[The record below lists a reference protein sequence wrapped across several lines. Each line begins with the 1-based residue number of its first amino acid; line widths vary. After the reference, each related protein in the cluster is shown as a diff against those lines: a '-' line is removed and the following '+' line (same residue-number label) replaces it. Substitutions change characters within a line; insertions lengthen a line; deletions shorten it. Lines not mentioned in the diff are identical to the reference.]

1 MEQSDISDLRL
12 LSWFHYGLGAL
23 TAFTATICLPLIWIG
38 YLWMYGSGDAVA
50 PAQAPWAPTDDR
62 ELIGAILI
70 ATGVGAA
77 SLCLIHGAIL
87 AYIGRCLARRR
98 RRKLCMI
105 FSIFN
110 LIDLPLGTILSIFT
124 ILVLRRPTIQTAFL
138 SGNSRTDLA

>member
-1 MEQSDISDLRL
+1 MEQNDISDLRL

-23 TAFTATICLPLIWIG
+23 TAFTAAICIPLIWVG
-38 YLWMYGSGDAVA
+38 YLWMYGPGDAVA
-50 PAQAPWAPTDDR
+50 PAAAPWAPVDDR

-70 ATGVGAA
+70 AAGVGTA
-77 SLCLIHGAIL
+77 SLCLIHGAVL
-87 AYIGRCLARRR
+87 AYIGRCLAHRR

-138 SGNSRTDLA
+138 SGDARTELA